1 MSDML
6 WFLLGVSISTNFFLI
21 WKLTEV
27 SEAFEELMLDVA
39 PEEKK
44 TDG

>member
-1 MSDML
+1 ML

-27 SEAFEELMLDVA
+27 CEAFEELMLDVA

-44 TDG
+44 TDAS

>member
-1 MSDML
+1 ML

-21 WKLTEV
+21 WKLTEAC
-27 SEAFEELMLDVA
+27 EAFDELMLDVA

-44 TDG
+44 TDAS